1 LFVFSLNIWIIV
13 NYYLRLSKPA
23 LFKINIKIFRL

>member
-23 LFKINIKIFRL
+23 LF